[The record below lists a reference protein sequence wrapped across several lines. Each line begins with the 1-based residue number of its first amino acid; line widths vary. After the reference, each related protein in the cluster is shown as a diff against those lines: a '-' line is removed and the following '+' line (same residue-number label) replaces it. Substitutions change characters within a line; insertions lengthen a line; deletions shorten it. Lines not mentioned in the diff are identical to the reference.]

1 MDNKNEKRN
10 YWRILLWATQLL
22 ERYTHNTLDEKRQK
36 QIEEWNPEDIP
47 TRFNASENLL
57 NEGCKRVSNKVFSEL
72 GFEQENKSSKRYR
85 ISTAYYKY
93 AAVIALLIVTTFS
106 TIYTLRK
113 TDGIHQ
119 ELAKSDMENLIF
131 YTAEDTI
138 RNVALPDGTHLRI
151 NKGSKVGY
159 DENNF
164 NKKNREVWLEG
175 EAYFDVA
182 KDPNRLFIIHNENLQ
197 TVVRGTSFSVKAY
210 KELDEMSIAVRTGR
224 VEIKDGNKLL
234 AELTPNKQLLYT
246 KSKKS
251 AQESRI
257 NWEDASAW
265 MSEKLVLRNAGMDEL
280 VLRIRLLYG
289 KELMLDNH
297 ILENERLVIS
307 FEKGT
312 SFTSVMDALCSLY
325 DVKYK
330 ETSPDRV
337 TIYR

>member
-10 YWRILLWATQLL
+10 YRIILLWTTQLL
-22 ERYTHNTLDEKRQK
+22 ERYTHNTLEEKRRK
-36 QIEEWNPEDIP
+36 QIEEWDPEDIP
-47 TRFNASENLL
+47 VRFNASDNLL
-57 NEGCKRVSNKVFSEL
+57 NEGCRRVSNKVFSEL
-72 GFEQENKSSKRYR
+72 GFEQEITSSKKYH

-93 AAVIALLIVTTFS
+93 AAVVALFIVTTF
-106 TIYTLRK
+106 TAIYTLQK
-113 TDGIHQ
+113 VDGTHQ
-119 ELAKSDMENLIF
+119 ELAKTNMQKLIF
-131 YTAEDTI
+131 HTAEHEIKKVT
-138 RNVALPDGTHLRI
+138 LPDGTHLVI

-159 DENNF
+159 NEDEF
-164 NKKNREVWLEG
+164 NKEDREVWIEG

-182 KDPNRLFIIHNENLQ
+182 KDPTRLFIIHNENLQ
-197 TVVRGTSFSVKAY
+197 TVVRGTSFFVKAY

-234 AELTPNKQLLYT
+234 AELTPNEQFLYT
-246 KSKKS
+246 KSKMS

-265 MSEKLVLRNAGMDEL
+265 MFGKLVLQNAGMDEL
-280 VLRIRLLYG
+280 ALRVRLLYG
-289 KELMLDNH
+289 KEFILDNH

-307 FEKGT
+307 LEKGT
-312 SFTSVMDALCSLY
+312 SFTSLMDALCSLY

-330 ETSPDRV
+330 EMSPGKV